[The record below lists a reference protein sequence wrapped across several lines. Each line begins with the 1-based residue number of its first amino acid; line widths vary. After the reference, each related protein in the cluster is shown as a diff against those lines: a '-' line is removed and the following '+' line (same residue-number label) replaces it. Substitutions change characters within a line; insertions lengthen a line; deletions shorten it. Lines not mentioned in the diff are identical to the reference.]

1 MKITVCGAGL
11 VGRNIAGQLDKEGHD
26 VTVID
31 QSDALLREIS
41 NTMEVRTF
49 TGESTHPE
57 VLEEAGMKD
66 AEIVI
71 AVTKD
76 DEINMVICLLAH
88 VLFGVPRKIARI
100 RHQGIST
107 TYRDRLF
114 GQKQIPIDIVISP
127 DLEVGNAV
135 LRRLSVPGAFD
146 AMDFVGGK
154 ICLAG
159 VVASPDC
166 PVINLPIMQLHTTFP
181 GLRTVVTGIVRDQ
194 EMIIPDQYTRIEE
207 EDEIYFVADA
217 RDLNRVLSVFGHK
230 EKEASRVLIAGAGK
244 IGAYVAS
251 ELKQNHHVQF
261 TFIDAD
267 HARAVNAA
275 DTFQDSIVLHGN
287 ILDASLMREGGIEEA
302 ETFVALTSDDE
313 ANILSAVV
321 AKQLGCKKVITLYN
335 NASYGN
341 IMRSLDIDAYISPR
355 ALTVSA
361 ILRHVRRGRIAMLHS
376 IHDGV
381 AEAIE
386 VEALAASRLV
396 GRPLGEL
403 NLPKNII
410 IGSIWRND
418 TFIIPN
424 KNAIVQA
431 GDHVVIF
438 ALAGQIQ
445 AIEPLFETVEKK
457 N

>member
-1 MKITVCGAGL
+1 MRITVCGAGL
-11 VGRNIAGQLDKEGHD
+11 VGQNIARQLADEAHD

-31 QSDALLREIS
+31 QSESLLREIS

-49 TGESTHPE
+49 VGQSTHPE
-57 VLEEAGMKD
+57 VLEKAGMKD

-76 DEINMVICLLAH
+76 DEINMITCILAH
-88 VLFGVPRKIARI
+88 TLFNVPRKIARI
-100 RHQGIST
+100 RHQGLST
-107 TYRDRLF
+107 TYWNKLF
-114 GQKQIPIDIVISP
+114 GQQQIPIDVVISP

-159 VVASPDC
+159 VIASEDC
-166 PVINLPIMQLHTTFP
+166 PVINLPIAQLHSTFP
-181 GLRTVVTGIVRDQ
+181 GLRAVITGIVRNKK
-194 EMIIPDQYTRIEE
+194 MFVPDQYTLIELD
-207 EDEIYFVADA
+207 DEIYFAADN
-217 RDLNRVLSVFGHK
+217 RDLQRVLSVFGQQ

-244 IGAYVAS
+244 IGSYVAS
-251 ELKQNHHVQF
+251 ELSQHHHVQF

-267 HARAVNAA
+267 KERAISVA
-275 DTFQDSIVLHGN
+275 DKFQDAIVLCGN
-287 ILDASLMREGGIEEA
+287 MLDAELLREGGIEEA
-302 ETFVALTSDDE
+302 ETFVALTGDDE
-313 ANILSAVV
+313 ANILGSVV

-335 NASYGN
+335 NPSYRN
-341 IMRSLDIDAYISPR
+341 IMRSLDVDAYISPR
-355 ALTVSA
+355 ALTVST
-361 ILRHVRRGRIAMLHS
+361 ILRHVRRGRIAALHS
-376 IHDGV
+376 IHDGA

-386 VEALAASRLV
+386 VEAIAASRLV

-403 NLPKNII
+403 NLPKDAIF
-410 IGSIWRND
+410 GSIWRGD
-418 TFIIPN
+418 SFIIPD
-424 KNAIVQA
+424 KNTIVQV

-438 ALAGQIQ
+438 ALAGQMQ
-445 AIEPLFETVEKK
+445 EIEPLFQSTEKI